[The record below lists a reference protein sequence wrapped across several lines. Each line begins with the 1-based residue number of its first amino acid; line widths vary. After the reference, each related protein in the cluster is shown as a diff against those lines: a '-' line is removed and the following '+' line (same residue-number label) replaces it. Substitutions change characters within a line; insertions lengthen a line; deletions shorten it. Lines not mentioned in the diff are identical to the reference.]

1 MDYVL
6 LPFVGVRRSGFVMMW
21 QFQRSLLYPPNY
33 LIPKGGAVLD
43 DVDLK
48 F

>member
-1 MDYVL
+1 MDYGL
-6 LPFVGVRRSGFVMMW
+6 MSRVGVRRSGFVMIW

>member
-1 MDYVL
+1 MAYVL
-6 LPFVGVRRSGFVMMW
+6 LSCVGVRLSGFVTMW
-21 QFQRSLLYPPNY
+21 QFQRSLLYPPSY